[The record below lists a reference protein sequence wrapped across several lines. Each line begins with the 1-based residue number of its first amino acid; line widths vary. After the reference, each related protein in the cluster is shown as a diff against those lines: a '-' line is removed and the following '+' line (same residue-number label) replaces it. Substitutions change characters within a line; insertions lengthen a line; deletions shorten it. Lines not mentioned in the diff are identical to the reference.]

1 MSTPTQPPSSQPS
14 PFTQPDHQDYPH
26 LLSPLDLGHTTLRN
40 RVIMGSIH
48 SKLEDRR
55 KDLPKLAAYFAERAK
70 GGVALSVT
78 GGFSPN
84 RTGWLLPFGGTMNN
98 GSFADAH
105 RVVTDAVHEH
115 DGKIAMQILHAG
127 RYGYHPLVKSASR
140 RKSPI
145 SPFRPRAFSAKE
157 IDRTATDFA
166 KAAALAQRGGY
177 DGVEIMGSE
186 GYLINQMITA
196 RTNTRDD
203 AWGGTA
209 EKRMRFPVEIV
220 RRTRELVGD
229 DFIIMYR
236 QSLLDLVDDA
246 QSWDETV
253 ELALKV
259 QEAGVSIIN
268 TGIGW
273 HEARVPT
280 IVTSVPRAAFA
291 PLTGRLREALA
302 ENGAAVPVVASNRIN
317 TPEVAEQVLASG
329 QADLVSMARPLLAD
343 PDFVAKAAERRSD
356 EIITCIAC
364 NQACLDHTFKNQRA
378 TCMLNP
384 RAGHETELV
393 LLPTRAAK
401 RVAVVGAGPAGLA
414 AAVELAGRGH
424 AVELFESDAT
434 IGGQFKLAARIPGKE
449 EFVETLRYYTR
460 MLEVRGVT
468 VHLGRRADLDD
479 LTGGGSGPRAE
490 EGRAFDEVVL
500 ATGVEPRIP
509 TIPGIEHPSVLRY
522 DEVVNGAPVGD
533 TVAVLGAGGI
543 GFDVSEFL
551 LHDVHE
557 SLEHWM
563 QRWGVTD
570 PALER
575 GGLTTKVQA
584 PPRRQVYLLQR
595 KHSAHGKGLAKTT
608 GWVHRQTLKDSGVEF
623 VGGVTYDRIDDDGLH
638 VTVRRDE
645 KDETGE
651 ALLLR
656 VDTIV
661 VCTGQESVRDL
672 VEPLEAAGV
681 TTHVIG
687 GADVAAEL
695 DAKRAIKQATE
706 LAARI

>member
-1 MSTPTQPPSSQPS
+1 MTA
-14 PFTQPDHQDYPH
+14 PFTQPDHPEYPH

-40 RVIMGSIH
+40 RVVMGSIH

-78 GGFSPN
+78 GGYSPN

-98 GSFADAH
+98 RSFADAH

-127 RYGYHPLVKSASR
+127 RYGYHPFVKSASR

-166 KAAALAQRGGY
+166 KAAALAKRGGY
-177 DGVEIMGSE
+177 DGIEIMGSE

-229 DFIIMYR
+229 DFIVMYR

-253 ELALKV
+253 DLSLKLA
-259 QEAGVSIIN
+259 EAGVSIIN

-291 PLTGRLREALA
+291 PLTGRLRDALA
-302 ENGAAVPVVASNRIN
+302 EHGTAVPVVASNRIN
-317 TPEVAEQVLASG
+317 TPEIAEQIVASG

-343 PDFVAKAAERRSD
+343 PHFVAKAAERRSD

-364 NQACLDHTFKNQRA
+364 NQACLDHTFSNKRA
-378 TCMLNP
+378 TCLLNP

-393 LLPTRAAK
+393 LLPTKRAK

-414 AAVELAGRGH
+414 AAVELSGRGH
-424 AVELFESDAT
+424 AVELFEADET
-434 IGGQFKLAARIPGKE
+434 LGGQFRIAARIPGKE
-449 EFVETLRYYTR
+449 EFVEALRYYTT
-460 MLEVRGVT
+460 MLDKNGVT
-468 VHLGRRADLDD
+468 VHLGTRADVETL
-479 LTGGGSGPRAE
+479 SSY
-490 EGRAFDEVVL
+490 DEVVI
-500 ATGVEPRIP
+500 ATGVTPRIP
-509 TIPGIEHPSVLRY
+509 EIDGVDHPSVLRY
-522 DEVVNGAPVGD
+522 DEVIAGAPVGEK
-533 TVAVLGAGGI
+533 VAVLGAGGI
-543 GFDVSEFL
+543 GFDVTEFL
-551 LHDVHE
+551 LHDPHE
-557 SLEHWM
+557 SIEHWM
-563 QRWGVTD
+563 ERWGVTD
-570 PALER
+570 PAQER
-575 GGLTTKVQA
+575 GGLTTKVLA
-584 PPRRQVYLLQR
+584 PPRRQVHLLQR
-595 KHSAHGKGLAKTT
+595 KHSAHGKGLGKTT
-608 GWVHRQTLKDSGVEF
+608 GWVHRQTLKDSGVDF
-623 VGGVTYDRIDDDGLH
+623 VKGVVYERIDDDGLH
-638 VTVRRDE
+638 VRVHDGE
-645 KDETGE
+645 KDTEGTPRV
-651 ALLLR
+651 LD
-656 VDTIV
+656 VDTV
-661 VCTGQESVRDL
+661 VLCTGQESVRDL
-672 VEPLEAAGV
+672 IEPLEAAGV

-706 LAARI
+706 LAATI

>member
-1 MSTPTQPPSSQPS
+1 MSTPSPRS
-14 PFTQPDHQDYPH
+14 PFTQPDHADYPH

-40 RVIMGSIH
+40 RVVMGSIH

-78 GGFSPN
+78 GGYSPN

-98 GSFADAH
+98 ASFADAH

-127 RYGYHPLVKSASR
+127 RYGYHPFVKSASR

-145 SPFRPRAFSAKE
+145 SPFRPRAFSTKE
-157 IDRTATDFA
+157 VDRTATDFA
-166 KAAALAQRGGY
+166 KAAALAVRGGY

-186 GYLINQMITA
+186 GYLINQMLTA
-196 RTNTRDD
+196 RTNTRTD

-209 EKRMRFPVEIV
+209 EKRMRFPGEVV

-229 DFIIMYR
+229 DVIVMYR
-236 QSLLDLVDDA
+236 MSLLDLVDDA
-246 QSWDETV
+246 QSWEETV
-253 ELALKV
+253 DLALRL
-259 QEAGVSIIN
+259 QDAGVSILN

-291 PLTGRLREALA
+291 PLTGRLRGALA
-302 ENGAAVPVVASNRIN
+302 EHGVAVPVVASNRIN
-317 TPEVAEQVLASG
+317 TPEVAEGILAAG

-343 PDFVAKAAERRSD
+343 PDFVAKAAARRSD

-364 NQACLDHTFKNQRA
+364 NQACLDHTFRNQRA

-393 LLPTRAAK
+393 LLPTRTAK

-424 AVELFESDAT
+424 RVELFEAGDA
-434 IGGQFKLAARIPGKE
+434 IGGQFRLAARIPGKE
-449 EFVETLRYYTR
+449 EFTETLRYYTR
-460 MLEVRGVT
+460 MIEVRGVT
-468 VHLGRRADLDD
+468 LHLRTRADVETLR
-479 LTGGGSGPRAE
+479 S
-490 EGRAFDEVVL
+490 FDEVVL
-500 ATGVEPRIP
+500 ATGVEPRVP
-509 TIPGIEHPSVLRY
+509 TIPGVDHPSVVTY
-522 DEVVNGAPVGD
+522 DALVRGEVEAGGR
-533 TVAVLGAGGI
+533 VAVLGAGGI
-543 GFDVSEFL
+543 GYDVSELL
-551 LHDVHE
+551 LHDPHE
-557 SLEHWM
+557 SLEHW
-563 QRWGVTD
+563 QARWGVVD

-575 GGLTTKVQA
+575 GGLTTKVLA
-584 PPRRQVYLLQR
+584 SPRRRVTLLQR
-595 KHSAHGKGLAKTT
+595 KHTAHGKGLGKTT
-608 GWVHRQTLKDSGVEF
+608 GWVHRQTLKDSGVELLK
-623 VGGVTYDRIDDDGLH
+623 GVTYERIDDAGLH
-638 VTVRRDE
+638 VRVHADE

-651 ALLLR
+651 ARVLE

-661 VCTGQESVRDL
+661 LCTGQESVRDL

-681 TTHVIG
+681 VAHVIG

-706 LAARI
+706 LAARL